1 MINFNHPV
9 IKHKA
14 GLFHLSKELDDIPQ
28 AGQIMSMKPDEF
40 YRNQRLMSD
49 NDNSIASIGDGIRPI
64 SLIFKKLKLFP

>member
-1 MINFNHPV
+1 MIILIILLLNTRPV
-9 IKHKA
+9 YFTYA
-14 GLFHLSKELDDIPQ
+14 NIPQ
-28 AGQIMSMKPDEF
+28 AGQIMSMKPDGF

>member
-1 MINFNHPV
+1 
-9 IKHKA
+9 
-14 GLFHLSKELDDIPQ
+14 
-28 AGQIMSMKPDEF
+28 MSMNPDMF